1 MGDNLLEE
9 PLPPPQLDD
18 GIPPLIPPRERHGPN
33 VNFMRIPP
41 MLKEGHD
48 ISLFLQRFEG
58 YADASHIHGEDRVN
72 SLLSLLDDGTLSAI
86 ERHLA
91 NPVTYQQ
98 LVAILR
104 RESGLDQLNREVFIS
119 QLRARKRAK
128 GESVRTFFQNLYQL
142 AKKSYPQNDDVAS
155 NALRENFIYNLNDH
169 RISSRLREYPQLNN
183 EQLLEMAVTL
193 EACQGAPPGSSKTVT
208 DINAVT
214 TKKDEESSDKI
225 EKTAKTKT
233 TIDSLAGMMEEL
245 STQVM
250 AAIATA
256 GNKPVSAKY
265 PEGEQMDGS
274 GGYHY
279 YEGSVVNPGTQDPD
293 EWRTRPGFCQDYP
306 DQGGYY
312 DNPSYYLRTRREF
325 DSQNYRPRRDDD
337 QGFWNNGTESCKWPS
352 TY

>member
-18 GIPPLIPPRERHGPN
+18 GVPPILPPRERHGPN

-41 MLKEGHD
+41 MLKKGHD
-48 ISLFLQRFEG
+48 ISLFLRRFEG

-208 DINAVT
+208 DI
-214 TKKDEESSDKI
+214 
-225 EKTAKTKT
+225 
-233 TIDSLAGMMEEL
+233 LML
-245 STQVM
+245 SQRKRM
-250 AAIATA
+250 KNLQI
-256 GNKPVSAKY
+256 
-265 PEGEQMDGS
+265 
-274 GGYHY
+274 
-279 YEGSVVNPGTQDPD
+279 
-293 EWRTRPGFCQDYP
+293 R
-306 DQGGYY
+306 
-312 DNPSYYLRTRREF
+312 
-325 DSQNYRPRRDDD
+325 
-337 QGFWNNGTESCKWPS
+337 
-352 TY
+352 